1 LRCGL
6 EREREREVAERTLT
20 CSTSLLLAQTLERQ
34 LAKSQKKNNDY
45 EDAIIAIE
53 REKGSWAAQMSELQ
67 RRLEAENKQ
76 RLKLEDDQLKRNSE
90 LTGLQDRLGRTEREL
105 LKVGTDFDA
114 IDAEVRLLR
123 SRENKTIVEHVHVL
137 EAAKRL
143 TDRQLAEAKLELQ
156 SLTVYVKS
164 LEKTKA
170 RDAEDLSRQGE
181 RERAAARNQESVI
194 KAAEERARLK
204 LLKEL
209 QSSNENMATG
219 ISSQA
224 RSLLNHSN
232 ISNSNSSHLPFTNG
246 HHSSSNQNQN
256 QSSEKAQVELA
267 EARRQIA
274 EFNFERKKLQTEAA
288 QLKTKLEEQQKSSS
302 SVKGES
308 SGFLLF
314 SLRVSKPFTD
324 WGISSS
330 PKLARQPLSP
340 TLSSSDT
347 VLRSFFSSATRA
359 TPDGVAE
366 RTPTFFFP
374 PIFFPPSPPELQQ
387 SVQTLKSKY
396 SDCFSKFEAAEAARL
411 QAEELVLSREQELR
425 DLRVSRVSS
434 LLFLPSSFLP
444 LHVCCSAQADSE
456 SSLARFLGR
465 GQRSTSSIGGG
476 TRGTALQDP
485 LGSRLRFR
493 HEEGTIPRCSRPRYL
508 CAFFLF
514 LFPLRPSGH

>member
-1 LRCGL
+1 MFP
-6 EREREREVAERTLT
+6 
-20 CSTSLLLAQTLERQ
+20 SLLPLQALERQ

-67 RRLEAENKQ
+67 RRLESENKQ

-143 TDRQLAEAKLELQ
+143 TDRQLAEARLELQ

-170 RDAEDLSRQGE
+170 RDAEDLSRHGE

-232 ISNSNSSHLPFTNG
+232 NNIPFTNG
-246 HHSSSNQNQN
+246 HRSSSNQNQN
-256 QSSEKAQVELA
+256 QSSDKAQVELA
-267 EARRQIA
+267 EARRQIS
-274 EFNFERKKLQTEAA
+274 EFNFERKRLQTEAA
-288 QLKTKLEEQQKSSS
+288 QLKTKLEEQQKA
-302 SVKGES
+302 SVK
-308 SGFLLF
+308 
-314 SLRVSKPFTD
+314 
-324 WGISSS
+324 
-330 PKLARQPLSP
+330 
-340 TLSSSDT
+340 
-347 VLRSFFSSATRA
+347 
-359 TPDGVAE
+359 
-366 RTPTFFFP
+366 
-374 PIFFPPSPPELQQ
+374 
-387 SVQTLKSKY
+387 
-396 SDCFSKFEAAEAARL
+396 
-411 QAEELVLSREQELR
+411 
-425 DLRVSRVSS
+425 
-434 LLFLPSSFLP
+434 
-444 LHVCCSAQADSE
+444 SE
-456 SSLARFLGR
+456 S
-465 GQRSTSSIGGG
+465 
-476 TRGTALQDP
+476 P
-485 LGSRLRFR
+485 SRL
-493 HEEGTIPRCSRPRYL
+493 L
-508 CAFFLF
+508 VFLR
-514 LFPLRPSGH
+514 LGGSY

>member
-1 LRCGL
+1 
-6 EREREREVAERTLT
+6 
-20 CSTSLLLAQTLERQ
+20 
-34 LAKSQKKNNDY
+34 
-45 EDAIIAIE
+45 
-53 REKGSWAAQMSELQ
+53 MSELQ
-67 RRLEAENKQ
+67 RRLESENKQ

-232 ISNSNSSHLPFTNG
+232 NSNSSNLPFTNG
-246 HHSSSNQNQN
+246 YHSSSNQNQN
-256 QSSEKAQVELA
+256 QSSDKTQVELA

-288 QLKTKLEEQQKSSS
+288 QLKTKLEEQQKSS
-302 SVKGES
+302 VKSES
-308 SGFLLF
+308 FVRLF
-314 SLRVSKPFTD
+314 SFFVSKPHSDRFFRFSASQLD
-324 WGISSS
+324 NLSRQLPRLRIPSFVRPFFFDSSGLKNVADS
-330 PKLARQPLSP
+330 QL
-340 TLSSSDT
+340 T
-347 VLRSFFSSATRA
+347 LRSFFSPSL
-359 TPDGVAE
+359 
-366 RTPTFFFP
+366 PT
-374 PIFFPPSPPELQQ
+374 ELQQ
-387 SVQTLKSKY
+387 TVQTLKSKY
-396 SDCFSKFEAAEAARL
+396 DDCFSKFEAAEAARL

-425 DLRVSRVSS
+425 DLRVSRVLILLVLFASS
-434 LLFLPSSFLP
+434 WRPR
-444 LHVCCSAQADSE
+444 AQAD
-456 SSLARFLGR
+456 LDF
-465 GQRSTSSIGGG
+465 
-476 TRGTALQDP
+476 D
-485 LGSRLRFR
+485 
-493 HEEGTIPRCSRPRYL
+493 
-508 CAFFLF
+508 
-514 LFPLRPSGH
+514 